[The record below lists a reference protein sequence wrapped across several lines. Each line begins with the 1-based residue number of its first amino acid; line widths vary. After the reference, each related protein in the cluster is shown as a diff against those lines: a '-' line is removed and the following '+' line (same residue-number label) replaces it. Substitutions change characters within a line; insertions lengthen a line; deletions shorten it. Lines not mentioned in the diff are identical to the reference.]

1 MGMES
6 CLFFVWP
13 LSSGQTNHCPS
24 NPYSY
29 PCHQGTQGNPARQ
42 VRLVSRCS
50 KDGPAWIQ
58 EMEVAKATHDT
69 RQEDPIPNKMLANSS
84 RPLLH
89 EERPAIFV
97 APGVQNN
104 ESLSIPTAAGWP
116 HARPPSGQR
125 SPLQCDTQ
133 IRCHY
138 TSRGCSLHQAL
149 PLTPC

>member
-1 MGMES
+1 MES
-6 CLFFVWP
+6 CHTFCVPSFLWANQP
-13 LSSGQTNHCPS
+13 LPS

-29 PCHQGTQGNPARQ
+29 PCHQETQGNPARQ

-50 KDGPAWIQ
+50 KEGPAWIQ
-58 EMEVAKATHDT
+58 EMDRNGSCQGHTWHKTGGCLQTPPDHYY
-69 RQEDPIPNKMLANSS
+69 
-84 RPLLH
+84 

-97 APGVQNN
+97 ALGVRNN

-116 HARPPSGQR
+116 HARLPSGQR

-138 TSRGCSLHQAL
+138 TSKGCSLHQEL